1 MNNTK
6 IIFYDCYEVYKIFKE
21 LNNHYLFNIE
31 NIPDKKRL
39 DLFIKSKNNYLIVTD
54 KCLKEQDIINQVI
67 LDSLPININKLIE
80 KINIAFLRNNFL
92 NTSNI
97 KIGKYFINK
106 NSREILFQEKSAKL
120 TEQEIKI
127 IAYLNQSLNPV
138 PVSELQEKIWG
149 YNNDLE
155 THTVETHIYRLRQ
168 KIFKIF
174 KDNDF
179 LLSLKNGYYIKD
191 LN

>member
-6 IIFYDCYEVYKIFKE
+6 IIFYDCYEVYKIFEE

-80 KINIAFLRNNFL
+80 KINIALLRNNFL

-106 NSREILFQEKSAKL
+106 NS
-120 TEQEIKI
+120 
-127 IAYLNQSLNPV
+127 
-138 PVSELQEKIWG
+138 
-149 YNNDLE
+149 
-155 THTVETHIYRLRQ
+155 
-168 KIFKIF
+168 
-174 KDNDF
+174 
-179 LLSLKNGYYIKD
+179 
-191 LN
+191 

>member
-127 IAYLNQSLNPV
+127 IAYLNQSLNDH
-138 PVSELQEKIWG
+138 LM
-149 YNNDLE
+149 
-155 THTVETHIYRLRQ
+155 RQ
-168 KIFKIF
+168 
-174 KDNDF
+174 
-179 LLSLKNGYYIKD
+179 
-191 LN
+191 

>member
-1 MNNTK
+1 MNKTK